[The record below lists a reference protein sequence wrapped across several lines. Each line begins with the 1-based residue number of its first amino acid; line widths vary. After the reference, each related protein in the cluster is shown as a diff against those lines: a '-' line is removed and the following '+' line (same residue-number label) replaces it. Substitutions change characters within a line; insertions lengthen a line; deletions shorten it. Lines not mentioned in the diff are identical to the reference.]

1 MQLSRRLLS
10 LVGDK
15 RDTVT
20 LGPVVLSI
28 LLGEIQSS
36 PSEESRERIE
46 YVTVAYLALARVGGR
61 DGKLRRMILSDA
73 LSMLKTSP
81 QA

>member
-73 LSMLKTSP
+73 LSMLKKSP